1 LGQLTDNCY
10 KTSLLTAD
18 YASGVVASVAVLAVL
33 CKKFSL
39 ANGKNTIPFPPGP
52 PARWFW
58 SNALPS
64 VNIAHALTD
73 LVWEYGP
80 VVLFRQGS
88 QVIIVIGSV
97 KAITSIM
104 EAEGRSLVDRR
115 YAAR

>member
-1 LGQLTDNCY
+1 
-10 KTSLLTAD
+10 
-18 YASGVVASVAVLAVL
+18 VL

-64 VNIAHALTD
+64 VKWVLEMSSLICETDVDHPLSIAHALTD

-97 KAITSIM
+97 KVKSVYTQVYLNIDLSTRQSPPSW
-104 EAEGRSLVDRR
+104 RQKVDPW
-115 YAAR
+115 